1 MKILYGAIIFAV
13 WSILIGFF
21 VQPLAAYSTIIA
33 ALAAGIYVGY
43 GSKSSDGLRNGA
55 ITGLVGGILSGII
68 VTYLPNY
75 YSNIAGVPLKV
86 YVSEW
91 FTPVVGKFSLAL
103 PEFSIFIY
111 LLSVGL
117 VFGSIGGL
125 TSSIK
130 VFRGILL
137 FSTLFILFIL
147 FGAIDNLA
155 WNWGRSDWTWYMSFQ
170 HVLTNALD
178 IQVAVAFAFII
189 IILYYVLE

>member
-1 MKILYGAIIFAV
+1 MKVLYGAIIFAV

-21 VQPLAAYSTIIA
+21 VQPLATYSTIIA
-33 ALAAGIYVGY
+33 AFAAGIYVGY
-43 GSKSSDGLRNGA
+43 GKKSFDGLRNGA
-55 ITGLVGGILSGII
+55 IAGLVGGILSGIT
-68 VTYLPNY
+68 VSYLPNY
-75 YSNIAGVPLKV
+75 FSNVGGIPLKI

-91 FTPVVGKFSLAL
+91 FTPIVGNFSLSL
-103 PEFSIFIY
+103 PQFSIFIY

-130 VFRGILL
+130 IFRGILL

-147 FGAIDNLA
+147 FGAADNMA

-170 HVLTNALD
+170 HVLTNVID
-178 IQVAVAFAFII
+178 IQVAIVFAFII
-189 IILYYVLE
+189 IILYYILE